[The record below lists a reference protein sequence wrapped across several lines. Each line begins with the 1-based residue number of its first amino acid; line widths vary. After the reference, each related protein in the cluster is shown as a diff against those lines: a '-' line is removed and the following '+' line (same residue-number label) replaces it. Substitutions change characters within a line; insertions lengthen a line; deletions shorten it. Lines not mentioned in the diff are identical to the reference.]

1 MAFEAI
7 YVWNNT
13 SIMQD
18 EVLCHR
24 LGLVPIKVD
33 PRRFQFKEGMSPST
47 PVNFCRLLACH
58 TNRSA

>member
-1 MAFEAI
+1 MAIESV

-24 LGLVPIKVD
+24 IGLVPLRVD
-33 PRRFQFKEGMSPST
+33 PKYFSFKGEYT
-47 PVNFCRLLACH
+47 
-58 TNRSA
+58 